1 MSKKYLSLE
10 EAAARVGVETAELN
24 RMREKGMIR
33 AFADRG
39 TWKFKEE
46 DVENLA
52 RNREFDSD
60 PDLSLAPDESR
71 LGMPT
76 GDSSGDLIFSDD
88 DILGQQ
94 PTIISK
100 GKSSDD
106 SSDSDVR
113 LLFED
118 MPTKAKGGQGKE
130 AKSGDSD
137 SDVKLAGSGSSGEIN
152 RGSDSDVRLVTDEA
166 PRVKA
171 GSDSDVRL
179 VSSDS
184 SSDMKIPQI
193 DLSTDMPVV
202 VRDDSGSSVLD
213 DDGISLAG
221 DSAAPLGG
229 DSGISLERPND
240 SGISLSEESS
250 IILSGDSGIS
260 LAPDDDGISVA
271 DTPVLKSTPPA
282 KSPPAAKGKTP
293 PAKAKPPID
302 DDDLGGTIPL
312 LDNEDLLETDDA
324 VPVLGGSSDE
334 IDTGSSTGTSVITL
348 DDDDDYATSGET
360 RAMLE
365 EAVDD
370 EEVVDELIGED
381 DEIAE
386 DVFGA
391 EDTDFDDGLESGESS
406 AEFAAPRMAAAV
418 EQDWGTGTLVTLVAS
433 TVAMV
438 LCGILMF
445 DMVRNLWHTDV
456 NSRNPIA
463 SMLLDLFKGM

>member
-1 MSKKYLSLE
+1 M
-10 EAAARVGVETAELN
+10 AT
-24 RMREKGMIR
+24 
-33 AFADRG
+33 D
-39 TWKFKEE
+39 
-46 DVENLA
+46 
-52 RNREFDSD
+52 
-60 PDLSLAPDESR
+60 
-71 LGMPT
+71 
-76 GDSSGDLIFSDD
+76 DSSGDLIFSDD

-100 GKSSDD
+100 NKSDDD

-118 MPTKAKGGQGKE
+118 MPTSAPSKGGKG
-130 AKSGDSD
+130 AKSEDSD
-137 SDVKLAGSGSSGEIN
+137 SDVKLAGSGSSGEIG
-152 RGSDSDVRLVTDEA
+152 RGSDSDVRLVTDEPA
-166 PRVKA
+166 KA
-171 GSDSDVRL
+171 KSGSDSDVRL

-202 VRDDSGSSVLD
+202 IRGGSGSVLDD

-221 DSAAPLGG
+221 DSAVPLGG

-250 IILSGDSGIS
+250 IILTGDSGIS
-260 LAPDDDGISVA
+260 LATDDDEDGISVA
-271 DTPVLKSTPPA
+271 DTPVVKAAPGKKGKPEPA
-282 KSPPAAKGKTP
+282 RGKTP
-293 PAKAKPPID
+293 TPQKAKLKD

-312 LDNEDLLETDDA
+312 LDNDDLLETDDA
-324 VPVLGGSSDE
+324 VPILDDSSGDVEAGS
-334 IDTGSSTGTSVITL
+334 GTGTSVITL
-348 DDDDDYATSGET
+348 DDDDDYATAGQT
-360 RAMLE
+360 KAMLE
-365 EAVDD
+365 EAIDED
-370 EEVVDELIGED
+370 EEVVDDLIGED

-391 EDTDFDDGLESGESS
+391 EDTDFDDGLEAGESS

-418 EQDWGTGTLVTLVAS
+418 EQDWGTMTLVTLAAS